1 MNRDGSHGLNL
12 SFVTHIIFLDEI
24 FGELNFFALDLRI
37 GFSLSQSKLGSIF
50 QFTYR
55 LDKSVES
62 QVVSR
67 AYRMGATE
75 NVFVEQLVSRDSI
88 EELIVLL
95 GKKKQDTLY
104 ANSEEFNSD
113 FYSREVQEFQTGHQN
128 GNEDKIN
135 AHAKVK
141 YLLSRVK
148 LIRRN
153 KLPNLKRKA
162 SAMLRVAGISSN
174 EVTTQKKGVKFNC

>member
-1 MNRDGSHGLNL
+1 
-12 SFVTHIIFLDEI
+12 
-24 FGELNFFALDLRI
+24 
-37 GFSLSQSKLGSIF
+37 
-50 QFTYR
+50 
-55 LDKSVES
+55 
-62 QVVSR
+62 
-67 AYRMGATE
+67 MGATE
-75 NVFVEQLVSRDSI
+75 NVFVEQLVSQDSI

-104 ANSEEFNSD
+104 ANSEEFKSV
-113 FYSREVQEFQTGHQN
+113 FYGRDVQNFIKTGDQS
-128 GNEDKIN
+128 GDEDKIN

-162 SAMLRVAGISSN
+162 STMSRAAGIAPN
-174 EVTTQKKGVKFNC
+174 EVASKKKSVKFNC